1 MECKH
6 VIVPTDFSET
16 ADRAL
21 EYARALFRSDSCSFH
36 LLNTYT
42 PAISHSRFMATSLHG
57 SVMEESVQSASEQGL
72 QELVDSLLTK
82 NANPLHTFNTI
93 SSFNILTE
101 EICNISEVNEIRL
114 VVTGTTGKSGLKEVF
129 LGSNTVRILNSAQ
142 ECPILTIPPEANFT
156 PPKQIAFITDY
167 KRNFS
172 AAVLQPLLDIASTY
186 GSKIRVMHIKE
197 EHELNKHQQS
207 NKSIL
212 EEYLSKLT
220 YTIHEMPYY
229 GSKAKVIQHFLEDME
244 VDMVSL
250 VHYKH
255 GFLEELL
262 REPVIKKVIFH
273 TQVPMLV
280 LPE

>member
-1 MECKH
+1 MDCKH

-57 SVMEESVQSASEQGL
+57 SMMEENVQSASEQGL

-273 TQVPMLV
+273 AQVPMLV

>member
-72 QELVDSLLTK
+72 QELVDSLLKK

-101 EICNISEVNEIRL
+101 EICNISEGNDIRL

-197 EHELNKHQQS
+197 EQELNKHQQS

-220 YTIHEMPYY
+220 YTTHEMPYY
-229 GSKAKVIQHFLEDME
+229 GNKAKVIQHFLEDME
-244 VDMVSL
+244 V
-250 VHYKH
+250 
-255 GFLEELL
+255 
-262 REPVIKKVIFH
+262 
-273 TQVPMLV
+273 
-280 LPE
+280 

>member
-6 VIVPTDFSET
+6 VIVTTDFSET

-57 SVMEESVQSASEQGL
+57 SVMEENVQTASEQGL
-72 QELVDSLLTK
+72 QELVDNLLTK

-197 EHELNKHQQS
+197 EQELNKHQQS

>member
-1 MECKH
+1 MDCKH

-21 EYARALFRSDSCSFH
+21 EYARALFRSDTCTFH

-42 PAISHSRFMATSLHG
+42 PAIAHSRFMATSLHG
-57 SVMEESVQSASEQGL
+57 SLMEENVQTASEQGL
-72 QELVDSLLTK
+72 QQIVDGLLTK
-82 NANPLHTFNTI
+82 NANPLHTFKTN

-101 EICNISEVNEIRL
+101 EICNISDINNLHL
-114 VVTGTTGKSGLKEVF
+114 VVTGTTGASGLQEVF
-129 LGSNTVRILNSAQ
+129 LGSNTVRILKSAQ
-142 ECPILTIPPEANFT
+142 ECPVLTIPPEASFA

-167 KRNFS
+167 KRNFN
-172 AAVLQPLLDIASTY
+172 ATVLQPLLDIASAY

-197 EHELNKHQQS
+197 EQELNKYQES

-212 EEYLSKLT
+212 SEYLSPLSH
-220 YTIHEMPYY
+220 TIHEMPYY

-244 VDMVSL
+244 IDIVSL

-273 TQVPMLV
+273 TNIPLLV